1 MRINWEGII
10 GWILVI
16 AITYGIWNIILSAPL
31 WVFFTYIIG
40 AALVMILIYERDK
53 DFDDDG

>member
-10 GWILVI
+10 GWIVVI
-16 AITYGIWNIILSAPL
+16 AITYGLWNIILSAPL

>member
-1 MRINWEGII
+1 MKINWEGII
-10 GWILVI
+10 GWIVVI
-16 AITYGIWNIILSAPL
+16 AITYGLWNIILSAPL